1 MRSMRDKIPMRNRK
15 CLAMTLWLLL
25 AWGTS
30 AAAEEPE
37 ETPHW
42 KGDLSLGLSLAR
54 GNSRSSS
61 FSFTIAADGPVN
73 ESKTLLWANK
83 MIYLFGE
90 VSGETSAESL
100 LAVTRL
106 DWQHGG
112 RFFTYFEFQGT
123 RDRFKN
129 LDSRV
134 LPAAGAGYK
143 VLAEKT
149 VTLVLDAGLSQVFTR
164 YHEPGSTENYT
175 SLKAGEQFVWKIS
188 ESSELNQ
195 KMDFVPD
202 LSDFGRYFIRWEANL
217 TTALAKSWSVKL
229 TLIDSYDH
237 KPVGLDIKKN
247 DLVFIAGLSRKF

>member
-1 MRSMRDKIPMRNRK
+1 MSGRK
-15 CLAMTLWLLL
+15 CLVVIILLIL
-25 AWGTS
+25 AWGPS

-37 ETPHW
+37 ETPRW

-61 FSFTIAADGPVN
+61 FSFTVSADGPVN

-83 MIYLFGE
+83 LVYLFGE
-90 VSGETSAESL
+90 VGGETSAESL

-112 RFFTYFEFQGT
+112 RFFTYFELQGM

-143 VLAEKT
+143 VIARKT
-149 VTLVLDAGLSQVFTR
+149 VTLVVDAGLSRVFTK
-164 YHEPGSTENYT
+164 YHDPNSTENYT

-188 ESSELNQ
+188 ETSEFNER
-195 KMDFVPD
+195 MDLVPD
-202 LSDFGRYFIRWEANL
+202 ISDFARYFVRWEANL
-217 TTALAKSWSVKL
+217 ITALAKSWSVKL

-237 KPVGLDIKKN
+237 KPVGLGIKKN
-247 DLVFIAGLSRKF
+247 DVVFIAALSRKF